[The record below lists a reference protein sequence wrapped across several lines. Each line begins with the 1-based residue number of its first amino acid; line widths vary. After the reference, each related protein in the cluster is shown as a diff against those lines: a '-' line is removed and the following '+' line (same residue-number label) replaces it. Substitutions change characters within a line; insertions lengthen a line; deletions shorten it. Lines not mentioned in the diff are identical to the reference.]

1 MIAHLLP
8 ALTARLAAAGDVS
21 SMLEMANEA
30 NTGKEDGIG
39 WLRAAVS
46 KFDAASNDEKMTL
59 SQYGCAKHQL
69 LQKLA
74 EMLVDAGKRTEASE
88 AYMEASEAAMEA
100 GKAKIAMKLSAKAE
114 EFAEE
119 DEEDEGE

>member
-74 EMLVDAGKRTEASE
+74 EMLVDAGKRAEASE
-88 AYMEASEAAMEA
+88 GLHGGVGGSD
-100 GKAKIAMKLSAKAE
+100 GGG
-114 EFAEE
+114 
-119 DEEDEGE
+119 EGEDCDEAECKGGGVRGGG